1 MTKHELK
8 QIYNLNRELKM
19 WQRELEKLRCRCL
32 VKSPIISD
40 MPRGGKGADLADY
53 ASDIADYEAIIKGLC
68 ARIQLERKKIMEYI
82 ENIDDSFIR
91 QIVFYRHVSCMTWN
105 EVADSI
111 GGNTENSIRMAYN
124 RFCKSQEI
132 L

>member
-8 QIYNLNRELKM
+8 QIYNLNREAEM
-19 WQRELEKLRCRCL
+19 WKKELEKLKCKCL

-40 MPRGGKGADLADY
+40 MPRGGKGTDLADY
-53 ASDIADYEAIIKGLC
+53 VAELADYEAVINGIL
-68 ARIQLERKKIMEYI
+68 ARIQIQRKIIMDYI
-82 ENIDDSFIR
+82 NSIDDSYMR
-91 QIVFYRHVSCMTWN
+91 QIMFYRHVSCMTWN

-111 GGNTENSIRMAYN
+111 GGNTENSVKKSYS
-124 RFCKSQEI
+124 RFCKSQGI